1 LEGAGYASS
10 LDQWLI
16 SSAGTATYDQ
26 AGLGGVA
33 NTATEILDN
42 NATQNNF
49 DLWNFNLRSAG
60 DTTRWVFRVIMK
72 KEVTA
77 TAVPAIR
84 LGFDSTSGLGSGSY
98 LLVQVETELGTLYE
112 ENNTSGTGTYTI
124 QEYGQDTDFWEIVLD
139 RPNHGVQYVQ
149 AAIYMDHANTYG
161 GLPSDTP
168 TGGCTIANAEL
179 YSRSTKTSVL
189 GKAAQVND
197 LNTEA
202 PGGYLIYDTFGYGTF
217 SGTIIAG
224 QRPDVSPSGSEV
236 WVSPTTTPD
245 DIYPYE
251 GSGRLRTNNGT
262 DLIIMHAGTS
272 NTDVTVGLNFS
283 RVGNGGRVGG
293 IFCRL
298 DSTGDNG
305 YIVYLNN
312 ATTVSSPT
320 VNIAKMT
327 SGTIGSSLA
336 STTCTDEGEEVLA
349 FRLELDCD
357 SAGVYGRAII
367 DSTTYNVQ
375 YLSTD
380 LNTNEYVGMSLFSNS
395 GLVYGLIKPPFD
407 VADYP

>member
-1 LEGAGYASS
+1 MPSC
-10 LDQWLI
+10 
-16 SSAGTATYDQ
+16 
-26 AGLGGVA
+26 
-33 NTATEILDN
+33 
-42 NATQNNF
+42 
-49 DLWNFNLRSAG
+49 
-60 DTTRWVFRVIMK
+60 
-72 KEVTA
+72 
-77 TAVPAIR
+77 IR
-84 LGFDSTSGLGSGSY
+84 
-98 LLVQVETELGTLYE
+98 
-112 ENNTSGTGTYTI
+112 
-124 QEYGQDTDFWEIVLD
+124 
-139 RPNHGVQYVQ
+139 
-149 AAIYMDHANTYG
+149 
-161 GLPSDTP
+161 
-168 TGGCTIANAEL
+168 
-179 YSRSTKTSVL
+179 
-189 GKAAQVND
+189 AAQKR
-197 LNTEA
+197 A
-202 PGGYLIYDTFGYGTF
+202 FWARRRKSI
-217 SGTIIAG
+217 
-224 QRPDVSPSGSEV
+224 GSEV